1 MKDEPTLVLEK
12 LETSAYDW
20 MTLHSIVRETGLPE
34 EKVKIILESLALG
47 NKVIKKP
54 DADGS
59 PIYAAR
65 AHYMRGANLL
75 NRTLSVLADRVK

>member
-1 MKDEPTLVLEK
+1 MKDDPTLVLEK

-20 MTLHSIVRETGLPE
+20 MTLQSIVRETGLPE
-34 EKVKIILESLALG
+34 KDVKNIVESLVLG

-54 DADGS
+54 DIDGS
-59 PIYAAR
+59 PLYAAR
-65 AHYMRGANLL
+65 SHYMRGANLL